1 MKTNSASLIFIFSSY
16 YAQPKTEVLLCVLS
30 SLLSDC
36 AEPVGEMPIYCVS
49 NEFHSEKPW

>member
-16 YAQPKTEVLLCVLS
+16 YALPKTEVLPCVLS

-36 AEPVGEMPIYCVS
+36 AKPTGEMPIYCVS
-49 NEFHSEKPW
+49 KEFHSEKHK